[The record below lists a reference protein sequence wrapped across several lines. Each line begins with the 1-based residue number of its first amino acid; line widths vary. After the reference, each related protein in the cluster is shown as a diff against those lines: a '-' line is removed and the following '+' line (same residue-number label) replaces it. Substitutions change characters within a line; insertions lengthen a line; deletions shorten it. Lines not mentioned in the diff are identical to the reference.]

1 MKGTRYMSNLNQ
13 NRRRKAT
20 FGTAVMRVAGVL
32 LALTALT
39 VWATSFMFAR
49 YTTRT
54 GFDSDGR
61 VAKFNVGMNMETS
74 EELLIDVALG
84 GENGQYVV
92 TLTNNSETAVRS
104 DLELDF
110 TEINTTYKDSNNNY
124 TPVITKITARV
135 DKTPEDP
142 QSTAAPDT
150 IIAAKDYTVTDNKV
164 LIPGVKDLAPGAN
177 FSVIINMG
185 TEEGLSAEAIKA
197 ITASMTGLN
206 SADADDPAE
215 GDVELPFYVK
225 AIFTQID

>member
-1 MKGTRYMSNLNQ
+1 MSKLNRERKRANLGV
-13 NRRRKAT
+13 T
-20 FGTAVMRVAGVL
+20 MMRVAGVL
-32 LALTALT
+32 LAVTAVT

-49 YTTRT
+49 YTTGGRS
-54 GFDSDGR
+54 GSNGR
-61 VAKFNVGMNMETS
+61 VAMFNVGAGMETG
-74 EELLIDVALG
+74 EELLIDVSTG
-84 GENGQYVV
+84 GENGEYVV
-92 TLTNNSETAVRS
+92 TLTNNSETAVRG

-110 TEINTTYKDSNNNY
+110 TEINTTFKDGNNNY
-124 TPVITKITARV
+124 TPLITKITARV

-142 QSTAAPDT
+142 QSTSAPDT

-206 SADADDPAE
+206 SAEADDPAE